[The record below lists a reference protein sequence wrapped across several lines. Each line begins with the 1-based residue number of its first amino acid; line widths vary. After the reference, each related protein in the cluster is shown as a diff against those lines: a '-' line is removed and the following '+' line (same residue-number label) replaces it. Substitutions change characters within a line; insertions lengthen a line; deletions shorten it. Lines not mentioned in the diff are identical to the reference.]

1 MITKPTINL
10 NGTPPRVL
18 FEDHLAAIEALRF
31 AISTL
36 IAAAPNARDYQTAP
50 GSTFLAAMSE
60 TACASP
66 DSKPLWASWSR
77 SPSTFRITVDD
88 SDIDANSPPSP
99 GRARDPD
106 DPLRR
111 VAFLGRPRKG
121 VQPRQG
127 GVAERV
133 GD

>member
-18 FEDHLAAIEALRF
+18 LEDHLAAIEALRF

-60 TACASP
+60 HRMRLAR
-66 DSKPLWASWSR
+66 LE
-77 SPSTFRITVDD
+77 TVMGELEQIAEHI
-88 SDIDANSPPSP
+88 SDHC
-99 GRARDPD
+99 
-106 DPLRR
+106 
-111 VAFLGRPRKG
+111 
-121 VQPRQG
+121 
-127 GVAERV
+127 
-133 GD
+133 